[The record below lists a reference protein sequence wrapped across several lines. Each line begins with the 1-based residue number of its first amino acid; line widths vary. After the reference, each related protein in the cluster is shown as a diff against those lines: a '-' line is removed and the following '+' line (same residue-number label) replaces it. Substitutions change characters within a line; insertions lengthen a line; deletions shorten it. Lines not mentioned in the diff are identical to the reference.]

1 MLLLSLL
8 EQLDRRSLLKLQQW
22 LVESELGDAGWDF
35 ELHSGGQITATN
47 PDLPGK
53 VAVGPLEY
61 GSCTGR
67 TNGERVADLVS
78 YYTNEGIP
86 TVTAIIHDFK
96 SQAIDPQGGD
106 DYSNS
111 TVIFPNAAAAFRAM
125 LHYQGCAYSPTD
137 LLNHNF
143 HEFVG
148 ALMTAKP
155 YA

>member
-1 MLLLSLL
+1 MKLTALL
-8 EQLDRRSLLKLQQW
+8 EDRKSLLKLQQW
-22 LVESELGDAGWDF
+22 LAESELGDAGWDF

-47 PDLPGK
+47 PNLPGK

-61 GSCTGR
+61 GSCNGK
-67 TNGERVADLVS
+67 TNGERVADLIS
-78 YYTNEGIP
+78 YYTDEGIP

-96 SQAIDPQGGD
+96 SQSMNPQGGD

-111 TVIFPNAAAAFRAM
+111 TVIFQDAAAAFRAA

-137 LLNHNF
+137 LLDRNF

-155 YA
+155 HA